1 MLHPSWVNGLT
12 MPLASTWKNST
23 FCIGKTLKR
32 AANSN
37 GLRGPDVPKNNH
49 PSTAAS
55 AILPA
60 NHGLG
65 KFSCVN
71 QKQMVSRGMTVER
84 KE

>member
-1 MLHPSWVNGLT
+1 MGN
-12 MPLASTWKNST
+12 
-23 FCIGKTLKR
+23 
-32 AANSN
+32 
-37 GLRGPDVPKNNH
+37 
-49 PSTAAS
+49 
-55 AILPA
+55 ILPA